1 MGLFSGKKLLNAA
14 IGGGIGFLVGGPAGA
29 AMGAG
34 TGLMSGADADE
45 QYKYQKKLNNAQM
58 AFQARQAATSHQ
70 REVADLEAAG
80 LNPILSAGGTGAN
93 AMSGASGSAPVVD
106 RTAKALQIAQMK
118 LTERQIK
125 NQEQQTKN
133 DTKRTDNE
141 TNRNEAEID
150 KIRAETRK
158 TLEDTVRT
166 KGGQISNVL
175 GTDTYR
181 SAKNIGK
188 KVAEKTADVATSG
201 PKKYIK
207 DKKGNL
213 WEYDTKKMKKR
224 LYWSAKDIKSGKNK
238 LDIL

>member
-1 MGLFSGKKLLNAA
+1 MGLFSGKRLLNAA
-14 IGGGIGFLVGGPAGA
+14 IGGGIGFLTGGPAGA

-34 TGLMSGADADE
+34 AGLMSSADADE

-58 AFQARQAATSHQ
+58 AFQAQQAATSHQ

-80 LNPILSAGGTGAN
+80 LNPILSAGGTGAS

-118 LTERQIK
+118 LTERQIE
-125 NQEQQTKN
+125 NQEKATKN
-133 DTKRTDNE
+133 DTQRVSNE
-141 TNRNEAEID
+141 TKRNIADIN
-150 KIRAETRK
+150 KTNAETK
-158 TLEDTVRT
+158 KIEEDTEKT
-166 KGGQISNVL
+166 KGGTISNII

-181 SAKNIGK
+181 NAKNIGK
-188 KVAEKTADVATSG
+188 RAAEKAGDVASSG

-213 WEYDTKKMKKR
+213 WEYDTQKMKKR